1 MLWTV
6 LAALPSGA
14 ASRLAQR
21 PQLLVNIVVEGL
33 SSDYIDLLYSQFGEH
48 GLKRLIDNGVVLD
61 HVEFGPGVDATG
73 AIAMLCTGASPSV
86 NGIATAQVYDTQRH
100 VSYSVLTDPEQIGN
114 YTTET
119 LSPKALRTSTLSD
132 ELRIDGDGTGFV
144 HTLAP
149 EATEAIILSGHAGNS
164 AFWISDID
172 GKWATTTHYRDVP
185 AAISNRNFTQP
196 LATRLDTMTWRPLL
210 KPEQYPGLPEHKRH
224 YPFHHT
230 FDHNNPNRY
239 SLFKRSATCNTE
251 ITTVATEYIRT
262 MRLGARDAMDM
273 LNVVYTVAPYPCSDD
288 PLARAETLDAYVRLD
303 REIERL
309 MKSIDATSTAGKVVV
324 VLNGVPTTQNTSV
337 PDDSKWNVP
346 GGEFST
352 RRAQS
357 LLNMYLIAKNGNGQ
371 WVTDVDGNRFYLNHT
386 LIEQNKLNAEEL
398 RSDAAKFL
406 TRMAGV
412 ADAYT
417 IDDIQECRAGN
428 DPQALRRNTVVSQGA
443 DLYVSVLPGWTLSND
458 VNTGHISRTTVRAMA
473 TSAPTIIYAPERL
486 TAQRIATAIDARS
499 VASTV
504 AQILRIRSPNG
515 ADNPIIYTIFAPEKQ
530 K

>member
-6 LAALPSGA
+6 LAALPAGA
-14 ASRLAQR
+14 ASRLTQR

-33 SSDYIDLLYSQFGEH
+33 SADYLDLLYNQFGEH
-48 GLKRLIDNGVVLD
+48 GLKRLLDGGVVID

-86 NGIATAQVYDTQRH
+86 NGVATAEIYDTQRH
-100 VSYSVLTDPEQIGN
+100 VAYSVLTDPEKIGN
-114 YTTET
+114 YTNET

-144 HTLAP
+144 HTIAQ
-149 EATEAIILSGHAGNS
+149 EAAQAIILSGHAGNS
-164 AFWISDID
+164 AFWISDTD

-196 LATRLDTMTWRPLL
+196 LSLRLDTMTWRPLL
-210 KPEQYPGLPEHKRH
+210 AMDKYPALPEHKRH

-230 FDHNNPNRY
+230 FDRNSPDRY
-239 SLFKRSATCNTE
+239 RLFKRSAPCNTE
-251 ITTVATEYIRT
+251 VTTVATEYIRT

-273 LNVVYTVAPYPCSDD
+273 LNVVYTVAPYPGSDD
-288 PLARAETLDAYVRLD
+288 PLARAETLDAYIRLD

-309 MKSIDATSTAGKVVV
+309 MKSIDATTTAGKVVV
-324 VLNGVPTTQNTSV
+324 MLNGVPTTRTCAA
-337 PDDSKWNVP
+337 PDDEKWGVP

-357 LLNMYLIAKNGNGQ
+357 LLNMYLIARNGNGQ

-386 LIEQNKLNAEEL
+386 LIEQNKLEAEEL

-417 IDDIQECRAGN
+417 IDDIQECRAGS
-428 DPQALRRNTVVSQGA
+428 DPLTLRRNTVVSQGA
-443 DLYVSVLPGWTLSND
+443 DLYVNVLPGWTLSND
-458 VNTGHISRTTVRAMA
+458 ANVNHTTRTTVRAVA
-473 TSAPTIIYAPERL
+473 TGAPTIIYAPERL
-486 TAQRIATAIDARS
+486 TAQRVSTAIDARQI
-499 VASTV
+499 APTV
-504 AQILRIRSPNG
+504 AHILRIRSPNG

-530 K
+530 